1 MNRWG
6 NWGRQRLRIL
16 LEVLQPTLCG
26 CTRVI
31 NPCKLLEAHRHPLL
45 WDPLS
50 ESGTCHLSPLIAPQ
64 MLKNLS
70 ASGDCHPHAS
80 GLIRKAPFLA
90 LYNSTNLYHH
100 QQHIPK
106 SPTPETRA
114 DDKWKQVVF
123 KLLTPLVLPLYIL
136 LTVTLQTH
144 PHPYLSLSGL
154 GVSTCYGW
162 LWCEMLR
169 KIRWPQKYICNTKV
183 TPSIKGLL
191 YL

>member
-1 MNRWG
+1 M
-6 NWGRQRLRIL
+6 

-106 SPTPETRA
+106 SPTPDTRA
-114 DDKWKQVVF
+114 DDKMKTSCFQAADTSSTPPVHTSHSHPPNPSSP
-123 KLLTPLVLPLYIL
+123 LLEPFWVRGVYMLW
-136 LTVTLQTH
+136 LTV
-144 PHPYLSLSGL
+144 
-154 GVSTCYGW
+154 V
-162 LWCEMLR
+162 
-169 KIRWPQKYICNTKV
+169 
-183 TPSIKGLL
+183 
-191 YL
+191 